1 MAFKG
6 LSKIKFISKINLP
19 KFSSDGITEIKTKTM
34 SGQFVSVEK
43 IEQINDK
50 KPIFKSPILYL
61 GAFLMLVAVAGFFWA
76 GSTKKL
82 SAESLTAGLNPKY
95 VSQDLFAESAK
106 NFLRESPEMVLIQAN
121 SALAITPP
129 VMVSAQTLGD
139 LLGTAEVSVGSQD
152 RKEAI
157 EYIAE
162 DGDTLSS
169 VAEKFNIS
177 TETILWANN
186 LSKASVVKE
195 DQSLVILPVSG
206 VMYMVQKNDTLDDI
220 AKTYKGKTEEIIA
233 FNGLS
238 GEGDIFIGDLLI
250 VPNGKMPV
258 KAVQPA
264 LAPLAE
270 SYFMNPCEGIITQT
284 LHTFNAVD
292 IANSCGKPIIAT
304 AGGVVQRTGLIAI
317 GGNRVTILHPNGV
330 VTYYGHLSSILV
342 QPGQLVSQGE
352 IIGYMGQTGN
362 ATGCHLHFEVR
373 GAKNFLSKYLLGSH
387 ISW

>member
-1 MAFKG
+1 MTFRG
-6 LSKIKFISKINLP
+6 SLKIKFISKIHLS
-19 KFSSDGITEIKTKTM
+19 KFLSDRFTGIKTKTM
-34 SGQFVSVEK
+34 SGQLASTEK
-43 IEQINDK
+43 KEQINDK
-50 KPIFKSPILYL
+50 KPIFKSPILCI
-61 GAFLMLVAVAGFFWA
+61 GAFLMLVAIAGFFWA

-82 SAESLTAGLNPKY
+82 SAESLTAGLSPKY
-95 VSQDLFAESAK
+95 ISQDLFAESAK
-106 NFLRESPEMVLIQAN
+106 NFIRESPEMVLIQSN

-129 VMVSAQTLGD
+129 VTVSAQTLGD
-139 LLGTAEVSVGSQD
+139 LLGTSEVSASSQD
-152 RKEAI
+152 RKESI
-157 EYIAE
+157 EYIVE

-186 LSKASVVKE
+186 LSKGSVIKE
-195 DQSLVILPVSG
+195 GQSLVILPVSG
-206 VMYMVQKNDTLDDI
+206 VMYMVQKGDTLSDI
-220 AKTYKGKTEEIIA
+220 AGIYKGKTDQIVA

-238 GEGDIFIGDLLI
+238 GEADIFIGDLLI
-250 VPNGKMPV
+250 IPDGKIPI
-258 KAVQPA
+258 KAVQPV

-270 SYFMNPCEGIITQT
+270 SYFMIPCEGIITQT
-284 LHTFNAVD
+284 MHTFNAVD
-292 IANSCGKPIIAT
+292 VANSCGKPIIAA
-304 AGGVVQRTGLIAI
+304 AGGTVQRTGLIAI

-342 QPGQLVSQGE
+342 QPGQSVSQGE

-373 GAKNFLSKYLLGSH
+373 GAKNFLSKYLLGAH